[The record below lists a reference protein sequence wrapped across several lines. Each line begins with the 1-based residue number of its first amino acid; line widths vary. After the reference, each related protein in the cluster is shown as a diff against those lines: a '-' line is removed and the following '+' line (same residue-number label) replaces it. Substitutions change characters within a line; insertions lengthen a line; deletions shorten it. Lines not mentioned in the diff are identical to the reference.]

1 MNALIDA
8 HCHLTSEEEYAG
20 AGGVKSVLA
29 AAERA
34 GVGTLIVSGF
44 DLPSS
49 KRARDLARETQGV
62 FFCAGFQPEEI
73 KIYETGGE
81 DFSRAAEELQ
91 TLLTHKKCVAVG
103 EIGLDYHF
111 PDHPSKAFQREIF
124 AKQIDLADEYGLPFV
139 VHSRD
144 ACADTLEVLKE
155 KRDKLGR
162 GFLMH
167 CYSYSA
173 EAAEEF
179 AALGA
184 YFSFG
189 GTATF
194 RNAAKTARAAAAVPD
209 DRILTET
216 DSPYLTPEPLR
227 GTFPNTPANVAYVV
241 KRLAALRGADEEE
254 FRAQVAKNA
263 AKLFPATAEKERN
276 GLFQR

>member
-20 AGGVKSVLA
+20 AGGVQNVLTEA
-29 AAERA
+29 KRA
-34 GVGTLIVSGF
+34 GVKTLIVSGF
-44 DLPSS
+44 DLSSS
-49 KRARDLARETQGV
+49 KRARDLAQDTHGV

-73 KIYETGGE
+73 KRYETGEE

-91 TLLTHKKCVAVG
+91 TLLTHEKCVAAG

-111 PDHPSKAFQREIF
+111 PDHSSKAFQREIF
-124 AKQIDLADEYGLPFV
+124 AKQIDLADKYGLPFV

-144 ACADTLEVLKE
+144 ACADTLAVLKE
-155 KRDKLGR
+155 KREKLGR

-179 AALGA
+179 ADLGA

-189 GTATF
+189 GTVTF
-194 RNAAKTARAAAAVPD
+194 KNAEKTARAAAAVPGE
-209 DRILTET
+209 RILTET
-216 DSPYLTPEPLR
+216 DSPYLAPEPLR
-227 GTFPNTPANVAYVV
+227 GTFPNVPANVAYVV
-241 KRLAALRGADEEE
+241 KRLAALRGVDEEE
-254 FRAQVAKNA
+254 FRAQVVKNA
-263 AKLFPATAEKERN
+263 AKLFPATAEN
-276 GLFQR
+276 GTFQR